1 MEPEDHDTPDATDPS
16 ADLPRP
22 PSLDELC
29 ELTDAIELT
38 LFLLGEYPAAD
49 TAQLRP
55 IDPAV
60 AESEQRQMWRIE
72 ELLRETELW
81 LDDRGDIWSVQPGDP
96 PTQQQVI
103 LGRLDIGGVWHLKT
117 ILLSFMARVHT

>member
-1 MEPEDHDTPDATDPS
+1 MDHEDHDSPNPTDPS
-16 ADLPRP
+16 SDLPKA
-22 PSLDELC
+22 PSPDELC

-38 LFLLGEYPAAD
+38 LLLLDEHPAAD

-60 AESEQRQMWRIE
+60 TGSEQRLMWRIE

-103 LGRLDIGGVWHLKT
+103 LGRLDIGGVWHLKA
-117 ILLSFMARVHT
+117 ILLSFMAQVHT